1 MLAVNGFPERP
12 TLADVAAHAGVS
24 TVTVSRV
31 VEASPKVALKT
42 RERVQAAMD
51 ELGYF
56 GNAAATQLVSGRSR
70 TVGVVASN
78 TVEYGYNRVIAGTEQ
93 SARLKDLAVLI
104 AVVEGESEDAVRK
117 TVATLASQGLGGVI
131 VIDFDPLGR
140 AVAEALPAYLPA
152 VAATAPH
159 PGYSRSLP
167 SVSIDEYEGSVTA
180 AQHLI
185 GLGHRSIF
193 ILDSPN
199 LEAQG
204 RRSRGILDTLDAAHL
219 PHYPTFRCAD
229 WSPASGHAATRELL
243 AAYGEAVTAIVCAN
257 DEIALG
263 AARAI
268 RDAGLSVPG
277 DVSLVGYDDNP
288 LAAFTEPPLTTI
300 QQDFIE
306 LGRLA
311 FDLLT
316 DLIHGVAPLDSPQSI
331 QPSLVIRESTA
342 PPNPARGLR

>member
-1 MLAVNGFPERP
+1 
-12 TLADVAAHAGVS
+12 LADVAAHAGVS

-31 VEASPKVALKT
+31 VEGSDKVARKT

-70 TVGVVASN
+70 AVGVVASN
-78 TVEYGYNRVIAGTEQ
+78 TVEFGYSRVIAGTEQ

-104 AVVEGESEDAVRK
+104 VVAEGEDEEAVRK
-117 TVATLASQGLGGVI
+117 TVATLASQALAGV
-131 VIDFDPLGR
+131 VAIDFDPLGR

-159 PGYSRSLP
+159 PGYNPRLP
-167 SVSIDEYEGSVTA
+167 SVSIDEYEGTVA
-180 AQHLI
+180 AAKHLI
-185 GLGHRSIF
+185 EAGHRSIF
-193 ILDSPN
+193 ILDSPSV
-199 LEAQG
+199 EAQG
-204 RRSRGILDTLDAAHL
+204 RRSKGVLDTLDAAHL

-229 WSPASGHAATRELL
+229 WSPASGYAAARELL
-243 AAYGEAVTAIVCAN
+243 AAYGDAITAIVCAN

-263 AARAI
+263 AMRAI
-268 RDAGLSVPG
+268 REAGLTVPG
-277 DVSLVGYDDNP
+277 DISLVGYDDNP
-288 LAAFTEPPLTTI
+288 LAAFAQPPLTTI
-300 QQDFIE
+300 RQDFIE
-306 LGRLA
+306 LGRQA

-316 DLIHGVAPLDSPQSI
+316 DLLEGVAAPDGLNSPQLI
-331 QPSLVIRESTA
+331 KPSLVIRESTA